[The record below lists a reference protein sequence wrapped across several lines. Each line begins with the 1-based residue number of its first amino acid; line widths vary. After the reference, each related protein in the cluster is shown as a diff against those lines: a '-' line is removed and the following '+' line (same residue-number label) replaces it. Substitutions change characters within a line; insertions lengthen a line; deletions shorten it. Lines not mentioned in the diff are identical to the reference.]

1 MATEKLI
8 LEKQSMHDKEEILLN
23 DDLEVTFRNSLAE
36 KLGSLLM
43 KKKPT
48 LQLQLPVKLGN
59 SGFRW
64 ASFRSVV
71 FSA

>member
-8 LEKQSMHDKEEILLN
+8 IEEQSMHDKEDILLN
-23 DDLEVTFRNSLAE
+23 DDLVTFRNSIAE

-48 LQLQLPVKLGN
+48 LQHQ
-59 SGFRW
+59 
-64 ASFRSVV
+64 
-71 FSA
+71 